1 MGLFFSTK
9 HFSVDRVH
17 CNNDMWYDGLGG
29 RAVGQGLEVLLA
41 ADAGTTRR
49 ARLPCD
55 QTCWSVIGFLSRF
68 RIKFLLLLYS
78 ICTS

>member
-17 CNNDMWYDGLGG
+17 CNNDTWHDGLGG

-49 ARLPCD
+49 ARLPGA
-55 QTCWSVIGFLSRF
+55 TRRVGLS
-68 RIKFLLLLYS
+68 
-78 ICTS
+78 